1 MALPHQ
7 KSGIRFGMLYRSAAL
22 KKMQTTPLDVLIIGG
37 GITGVGIALDAA
49 SRGLRVGLVEKS
61 DFAAGTSSRS
71 TKLVHGGLRYL
82 KNYEFRLVRE
92 VGQER
97 EVVFRNAP
105 HLVKAMPIMLPLM
118 PRGQLGP
125 IMTSLGLWLYDR
137 LAGVRKPERRKM
149 LSGQKTVAQEPLLDA
164 TKVLGGGLYVEYRTD
179 DARLTLEV
187 AKKAVEFGASVVN
200 HVQVNDF
207 VYGEHQGKNEQVV
220 GVQCEDQISKKRFNI
235 KAGIVVNACGP
246 WVDFMRNLDAP
257 IQGKKLVLTKGVHI
271 VVPHARL
278 PVKQIIYFDV
288 ADGRMVFAIPR
299 EGMTYVGTTDTH
311 FDEATD
317 EPGATAED
325 ITYILNAAND
335 MFPSAELTAADVC
348 STWSGL
354 RPLIFEPQKGPS
366 ELSRKDEVF
375 VSRSGLVSIAGGK
388 LTGYRKMAERVM
400 DVVSQQFS
408 SEIKKRVCDHSLTAH
423 IALGENP
430 FGHVSEV
437 DDLITR
443 LQEKVNKLK
452 GPLGL
457 AETLVRRY
465 GRSAMRI
472 WMEAEGQMAGIY
484 NMRSLFLSELRFCI
498 NYEMAVTP
506 SDFLVRR
513 TSMLYFQRQAI
524 TPELV
529 DLLMIEMKNEL
540 GPDLLDWQNEQRQL
554 QELIDANIP

>member
-7 KSGIRFGMLYRSAAL
+7 KSGVRFGMLYRSAAL

-49 SRGLRVGLVEKS
+49 SRGLHVGLVEKN
-61 DFAAGTSSRS
+61 DFASGTSSRS

-105 HLVKAMPIMLPLM
+105 HLVKPMPIMLPLM
-118 PRGQLGP
+118 PQGQLGP

-200 HVQVNDF
+200 HVQVKDF
-207 VYGEHQGKNEQVV
+207 VYGERQGKDEQVV
-220 GVQCEDQISKKRFNI
+220 GVQCEDQISKMRFNI

-278 PVKQIIYFDV
+278 PVKQIMYFDV

-299 EGMTYVGTTDTH
+299 EGMTYVGTTDTR

-317 EPGATAED
+317 EPGVTEAD

-335 MFPSAELTAADVC
+335 MFPSVELTAADVC

-375 VSRSGLVSIAGGK
+375 LSHSGLVSIAGGK

-408 SEIKKRVCDHSLTAH
+408 SEIKKRVCAHSLTAH
-423 IALGENP
+423 IALGEKP

-437 DDLITR
+437 DDLVLR

-452 GPLGL
+452 GPLSL

-472 WMEAEGQMAGIY
+472 WLEAEDQMAGTY
-484 NMRSLFLSELRFCI
+484 NMHSLFLSELRFCI

-529 DLLMIEMKNEL
+529 ELLMKEMKNEL
-540 GPDLLDWQNEQRQL
+540 GPDLLDWQDEQRQL
-554 QELIDANIP
+554 QELIDTNIP